1 MEDLVVRLGSN
12 IQDQV
17 HWLVW
22 SAQEQEIIA
31 SGVLENAEQLS
42 SLSERAGQRPV
53 TVLVPGCDFYLK
65 WVSLP
70 AKASRKAMSAIPYML
85 EEELS
90 NDISQQ
96 FFAMGIRKANLQS
109 VAVVSKAKM
118 QQWLESLR
126 AAGLYC
132 DKMLPDIL
140 ALPHTPDAWNFVS
153 LGAQAIVRQDEWQ
166 GMQGDTNWIL
176 PAIEH
181 YAKQQSTPLEIAN
194 HSEQSLANLANV
206 NVQEQTLEMPMQLL
220 ANGALKSNFNL
231 LQGEYK
237 PKQKASGDL
246 RKWRLVAIL
255 AGVALLVTL
264 IDKGFE
270 VNKLKQQSSLLTQQM
285 RTEYKRAFPNKPPPV
300 NIRRA
305 MERDLAALQRGGGGV
320 SVIAMMAE
328 LADAFDN
335 SNVKPQSIRFDSA
348 RTELR
353 LQAVANNFE
362 ALELF
367 KRLAQQK
374 GFSVEQGAINN
385 KDNQVIGSLS
395 IRS

>member
-1 MEDLVVRLGSN
+1 MENLVIRLGSN
-12 IQDQV
+12 IQDPVQ
-17 HWLVW
+17 WLVW

-31 SGVLENAEQLS
+31 SGILENAEQLS

-65 WVSLP
+65 WVTLP
-70 AKASRKAMSAIPYML
+70 VKSSRKAMTAIPYML

-90 NDISQQ
+90 NDISEQ
-96 FFAMGIRKANLQS
+96 FFAIGIRKAQQQS

-118 QQWLESLR
+118 QLWLDCLLE
-126 AAGLYC
+126 AGLYC

-140 ALPHTPDAWNFVS
+140 ALPYNLETWSFMS
-153 LGAQAIVRQDEWQ
+153 LGDNAIVRQDEWQ
-166 GMQGDTNWIL
+166 GMQGNISWIL

-181 YAKQQSTPLEIAN
+181 YAKQQNTPLEIAN

-206 NVQEQTLEMPMQLL
+206 SVQEQPLEMPMQLL

-237 PKQKASGDL
+237 PKQQASGDL
-246 RKWRLVAIL
+246 RKWRLVAVL
-255 AGVALLVTL
+255 AAVALLVTL

-270 VNKLKQQSSLLTQQM
+270 TNQLKQQNNLLTEQM
-285 RTEYKRAFPNKPPPV
+285 RSEYKRAFPNKPPPV
-300 NIRRA
+300 NIRKA
-305 MERDLAALQRGGGGV
+305 MERDIAALQRSGGGV
-320 SVIAMMAE
+320 SVIAMMTQ

-353 LQAVANNFE
+353 LQAVANDFE
-362 ALELF
+362 SLEMF

>member
-1 MEDLVVRLGSN
+1 MG
-12 IQDQV
+12 
-17 HWLVW
+17 
-22 SAQEQEIIA
+22 
-31 SGVLENAEQLS
+31 
-42 SLSERAGQRPV
+42 
-53 TVLVPGCDFYLK
+53 T
-65 WVSLP
+65 
-70 AKASRKAMSAIPYML
+70 RKA
-85 EEELS
+85 
-90 NDISQQ
+90 Q
-96 FFAMGIRKANLQS
+96 LQS

-118 QQWLESLR
+118 QLWLGSLQQ
-126 AAGLYC
+126 AGLYC

-153 LGAQAIVRQDEWQ
+153 LGGQAIVRQDEWQ

-181 YAKQQSTPLEIAN
+181 YAKQQNTPLEIAN

-206 NVQEQTLEMPMQLL
+206 SVQEQTLEMPMQLL

-237 PKQKASGDL
+237 PKKQASGDL
-246 RKWRLVAIL
+246 RKWRLVAVL
-255 AGVALLVTL
+255 AAVALLVTL

-270 VNKLKQQSSLLTQQM
+270 VNQLKQQSDQLTDQM
-285 RTEYKRAFPNKPPPV
+285 QAEYKRAFPNKPAPV
-300 NIRRA
+300 NIRKA

-335 SNVKPQSIRFDSA
+335 SNVKPQSIRFDAA

-353 LQAVANNFE
+353 LQAVASNFE
-362 ALELF
+362 ALEMF

-374 GFSVEQGAINN
+374 GFAVEQGAINN